1 MCVAL
6 YMSNEVSQVEFRNV
20 NNRDDMHIAQ
30 VRASVKNPDKS
41 TVHSLF
47 YKVRQLPMHSVDR

>member
-1 MCVAL
+1 MAR
-6 YMSNEVSQVEFRNV
+6 YMSNDVLQVEFRNV
-20 NNRDDMHIAQ
+20 NNRDDVHIAQ

-47 YKVRQLPMHSVDR
+47 YKVQQLHLVDP